1 MKTQTVTAT
10 VTALVAAVLLSGVTA
25 ASAAS
30 AMKPRAQDTLDL
42 TSAQQKMAWNDLDH
56 ASNQTAPSG
65 FAADAGAKVPATVK
79 ISAVP
84 NKASRDLSQLRAYD
98 FAKVGGKILIVNPSD
113 RKVAEVITG

>member
-1 MKTQTVTAT
+1 MKTQCVMAT
-10 VTALVAAVLLSGVTA
+10 VTALATAVLLSGVT
-25 ASAAS
+25 AAS

-42 TSAQQKMAWNDLDH
+42 TSAQQKMVWNDLDH

-84 NKASRDLSQLRAYD
+84 SKASRDLSQLRAYD